1 MGTLSSL
8 LNPGETYRK
17 KEDFPVLAPVTFG
30 IINCPRYGDYRSKAR
45 LQLAEK
51 DRGGERR
58 LSEEMRRREED
69 KVK

>member
-17 KEDFPVLAPVTFG
+17 KEDSPVLAPVTFG
-30 IINCPRYGDYRSKAR
+30 IINCSRYGDYRSKTR

-51 DRGGERR
+51 DREEGRR
-58 LSEEMRRREED
+58 LSEEVRRREED